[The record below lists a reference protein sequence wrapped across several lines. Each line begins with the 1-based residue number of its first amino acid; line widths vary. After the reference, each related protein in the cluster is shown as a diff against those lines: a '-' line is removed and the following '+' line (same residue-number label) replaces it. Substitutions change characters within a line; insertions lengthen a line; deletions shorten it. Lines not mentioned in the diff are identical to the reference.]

1 LLCNDCTM
9 YPKSRFASQSGI
21 RKEYEIFSDNEMG
34 KGKYGVVRKAVKRK
48 TGEVVAVKVMSK
60 ISAQVIQD

>member
-1 LLCNDCTM
+1 M